1 MSDILYTTLHI
12 YEMNRILIIVVL
24 SIIFAFSALADNWV
38 ASWACA
44 PQEAGK
50 NDLPHGDALSGSAVR
65 QIIHMSLSGDSIR
78 LKLSNQHSQDSLI
91 IKSVYISNTDG
102 GSDIDKSSVK
112 WLTFN
117 GKRNV
122 SLPWNGTVV
131 SDAIAYK
138 TDPLQLLSITINY
151 GNVPQV
157 PTIHGGSRTTTYII
171 SQEAD
176 ENADFS
182 SGKQEVH
189 WYSIVGID
197 VYRNDS
203 PKCIAILGNSITD
216 GRGSTTDGQDRWT
229 DVLAENLNGEIGVLN
244 LGIGG
249 NCVVNGGIGITG
261 KSRFNRDILSQNGIT
276 HVIIFE
282 GINDLGSIRAS
293 QETVDN
299 LIKAYQSFIR
309 KAHKHGLKIYGATIT
324 PMYGSDYYSEERD
337 AYRRKVND
345 WIKNS
350 GEFDG
355 VFDIDSIVANPSDRR
370 ELNPEYQ
377 FDTLHPN
384 ATGYRAIGEYV
395 ANELKSML

>member
-1 MSDILYTTLHI
+1 MK
-12 YEMNRILIIVVL
+12 RILTFVTLIVIFTL
-24 SIIFAFSALADNWV
+24 STSADNWV

-44 PQEAGK
+44 PQEARE
-50 NDLPHGDALSGSAVR
+50 NDLPHGDELSGSAVR
-65 QIIHMSLSGDSIR
+65 QVIHMSLSGDSIR

-91 IKSVYISNTDG
+91 IKSVYIANTDG
-102 GSDIDKSSVK
+102 GADIDKSSVR

-117 GKRNV
+117 GNRNV
-122 SLPWNGTVV
+122 SLPWNGNVM

-138 TDPLQLLSITINY
+138 TNPLQLLSITINY
-151 GNVPQV
+151 GKVPQF
-157 PTIHGGSRTTTYII
+157 PTIHSGSRTTTYII

-182 SGKQEVH
+182 TGKKEVH
-189 WYSIVGID
+189 WYSIAGID
-197 VYRNDS
+197 VSRNDS

-229 DVLAENLNGEIGVLN
+229 DVLAENLDGETGVLN

-249 NCVVNGGIGITG
+249 NCVVKGGIGITG
-261 KSRFNRDILSQNGIT
+261 KSRFNRDILAQNGIT

-282 GINDLGSIRAS
+282 GINDLGSRKAS

-299 LIKAYQSFIR
+299 LIKAYRSFIR

-337 AYRRKVND
+337 EYRRKVNY

-355 VFDIDSIVANPSDRR
+355 VLDIDSIVANPSDSR
-370 ELNPEYQ
+370 ELNPAYQ
-377 FDTLHPN
+377 FDSLHPN
-384 ATGYRAIGEYV
+384 TTGYKAIGEFV
-395 ANELKSML
+395 ANELKKKL